1 MKKRILLLL
10 AMFLVVACGT
20 VAGEEEMVTEESTL
34 GEDEPTPIVDGG
46 EMSSEIDDL
55 MSKYVEGPGG
65 AVMVIQNGE
74 IVFQNGYG
82 LADIENGLPIT
93 TDSIFHLGSVGKQFT
108 ALGVMILAE
117 QGLVNYDDPIGQ
129 YIPELAWMDEGVTI
143 RSLLYHTSGVLGYDD
158 SDDIYNALVAS
169 SDAPT
174 NEDLLSV
181 LAEQGG
187 MLTDPGEVYS
197 YSNTGYEILG
207 SLIER
212 VSGKK
217 YAAFM
222 DENIFSPLGMTHTFS
237 LPNAQRLDDE
247 NIAQSYY
254 LDGGQPWTYK
264 PDILDGLTGSGSI
277 YSTLGDMYLYDQALR
292 NHELVSAET
301 LEEAFTTGTLNNGEA
316 IDYGFGVE
324 LSEYS
329 GYSYIGHSGAWLG
342 FESYYL
348 HIPEQNLSVVVLLN
362 LDYSEE
368 GAEGIAFSV
377 ADLFLK

>member
-10 AMFLVVACGT
+10 AMFLVVACGA
-20 VAGEEEMVTEESTL
+20 VAGEEETATEESTL

-129 YIPELAWMDEGVTI
+129 YIPELAWMDDGVTI

-217 YAAFM
+217 YAEFM